1 MKMDK
6 KFYVTPEMEEV
17 KIEGQMVLQVMN
29 TSDITIT
36 DEIVEDPDD

>member
-1 MKMDK
+1 MDK

-17 KIEGQMVLQVMN
+17 KIEGQMMLQMMN

>member
-1 MKMDK
+1 MDK